1 VAKGRLFAMIGN
13 ARAWNAASARASDSR
28 IRGADIRSPQTQQ
41 MAFCAMLS
49 AHDSIADKKKGRPA
63 LKRRR
68 LRPPMVASFLRS
80 MA

>member
-68 LRPPMVASFLRS
+68 LRKLLAIDGIRPR
-80 MA
+80 

>member
-49 AHDSIADKKKGRPA
+49 AHDSDAGYV
-63 LKRRR
+63 R
-68 LRPPMVASFLRS
+68 LWWQASCDRWHKAPVNNPGCAS
-80 MA
+80 